1 MLFNATE
8 ILGKEGFFM
17 LDFRTDLADERKDLY
32 KKANNIE
39 NEIDGIEAT
48 EEQIN
53 NPDSFIPFKKVF

>member
-8 ILGKEGFFM
+8 ILGKEGYFFM

-39 NEIDGIEAT
+39 NEIDGIEAN

-53 NPDSFIPFKKVF
+53 NNIKFPLH